1 MTINENR
8 LQPLM
13 VATYFFL
20 NFVIAMSKIWLKIK
34 VVMRRIRATISPAFV
49 YMLCAAVIMW
59 YILKLQYTYT
69 TDYSVL
75 VNVEGERMRV
85 PCVIEGKGTNLF
97 GYRVYMHKEI
107 KIPLNDL
114 KYTIESKVDVAAGT
128 VVDNIIIDP
137 QSIQSAIS
145 VRVSDIK
152 VISVGDV
159 PPLRMSDLQTA
170 GEKK

>member
-1 MTINENR
+1 MSNALDKLRAFWR
-8 LQPLM
+8 LLKSYVSPTFIMLM
-13 VATYFFL
+13 
-20 NFVIAMSKIWLKIK
+20 
-34 VVMRRIRATISPAFV
+34 
-49 YMLCAAVIMW
+49 CALFIMW

>member
-1 MTINENR
+1 MMIPKSNAMDKLKAFGR
-8 LQPLM
+8 L
-13 VATYFFL
+13 AK
-20 NFVIAMSKIWLKIK
+20 SS
-34 VVMRRIRATISPAFV
+34 ISPAFILL
-49 YMLCAAVIMW
+49 MCASFIMW

-75 VNVEGERMRV
+75 VNIEGERLRV

-114 KYTIESKVDVAAGT
+114 KYTIDSQLDVDAAA
-128 VVDNIIIDP
+128 VVDSIIIDP
-137 QSIQSAIS
+137 QSMQSAIS
-145 VRVSDIK
+145 VRFSDIK

-159 PPLRMSDLQTA
+159 PPLSMQDLQTDN
-170 GEKK
+170 K

>member
-1 MTINENR
+1 MSNALDKLRAFWRQLKSYVSPTFIM
-8 LQPLM
+8 LM
-13 VATYFFL
+13 
-20 NFVIAMSKIWLKIK
+20 
-34 VVMRRIRATISPAFV
+34 
-49 YMLCAAVIMW
+49 CASFIMW

-75 VNVEGERMRV
+75 VNVEGERLRV

-107 KIPLNDL
+107 KIPLTDL
-114 KYTIESKVDVAAGT
+114 KYSIDSQVDIAAGT
-128 VVDNIIIDP
+128 VVDSIIIDP

-145 VRVSDIK
+145 VRFSDIK

-159 PPLRMSDLQTA
+159 PPLSMANLQSA
-170 GEKK
+170 GAK